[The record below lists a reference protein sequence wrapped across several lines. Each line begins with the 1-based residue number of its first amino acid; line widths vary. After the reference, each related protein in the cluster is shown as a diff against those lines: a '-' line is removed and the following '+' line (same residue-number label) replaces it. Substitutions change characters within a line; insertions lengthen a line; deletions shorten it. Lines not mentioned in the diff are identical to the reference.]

1 MKWNYYVDDKIRLF
15 YPISNSLC
23 FSSVSNNS
31 SANVENRTQNLQGF
45 ETFGVALCIV
55 DWAGMMND
63 ELRRMFR
70 EVVVVSLMYYFH
82 SYNRQCHGPGRTWD
96 LRNTKQEQSL
106 NSDVW
111 FIRPATGN
119 SSVLVKIKTPEIL
132 PLFASVW
139 NVSGG
144 RNLKNQTATPPLE
157 ATLAKLNAAPF
168 NFVT

>member
-1 MKWNYYVDDKIRLF
+1 
-15 YPISNSLC
+15 
-23 FSSVSNNS
+23 
-31 SANVENRTQNLQGF
+31 
-45 ETFGVALCIV
+45 
-55 DWAGMMND
+55 MMND

-132 PLFASVW
+132 PLFASV
-139 NVSGG
+139 
-144 RNLKNQTATPPLE
+144 
-157 ATLAKLNAAPF
+157 
-168 NFVT
+168 